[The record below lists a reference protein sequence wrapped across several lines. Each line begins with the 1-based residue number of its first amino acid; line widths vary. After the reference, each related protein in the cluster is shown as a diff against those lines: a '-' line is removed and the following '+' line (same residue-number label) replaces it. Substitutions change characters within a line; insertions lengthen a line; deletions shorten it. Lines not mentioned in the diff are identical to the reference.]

1 MQNGHGNLNV
11 RDFYS
16 KQMCYIEISFS
27 SSSFETVGGNLVD
40 IVQWICGL
48 AMTVKTNDEQK

>member
-16 KQMCYIEISFS
+16 KQMCYIEVSFS
-27 SSSFETVGGNLVD
+27 SSLFGFPSETVGGNLVD
-40 IVQWICGL
+40 IVQ
-48 AMTVKTNDEQK
+48 